1 MELISHSLTPVIQ
14 QGGIRSLVRFSI
26 PVRTLAHPELYLRLL
41 DTRLYLN
48 IFRGEPAITEFD

>member
-1 MELISHSLTPVIQ
+1 MELISHRLTPVIQ
-14 QGGIRSLVRFSI
+14 QDGIRSLVRFGI
-26 PVRTLAHPELYLRLL
+26 LLGTLARPELYPRPP